1 MNQEGPATRPSTP
14 ALLVCG
20 AVAGPLFVA
29 TFTAAGRARPAYDPM
44 RHPVS
49 SLALGPTGWVQ
60 RANFAVNGVLYL
72 AMAVGIARSRRRG
85 VLPRFG
91 PALIGAAGVGQI
103 TAGVFTTDPVSG
115 YPPGTP
121 PTQEG
126 YSGIGALIHDLGAVP
141 VFIGIP
147 VAASAWTRAFIRN
160 GRRGWAGYSA
170 GTAASMLIGFALTSA
185 AFAQARRL
193 VPFGGLFQRLTVAVG
208 MGWLT
213 ALALEELSA
222 SA

>member
-1 MNQEGPATRPSTP
+1 MRPLTT

-29 TFTAAGRARPAYDPM
+29 AFTAAGCARPAYDPM

-49 SLALGPTGWVQ
+49 SLALGTNGWVQ
-60 RANFAVNGVLYL
+60 RSNFIVNGVLYP
-72 AMAVGIARSRRRG
+72 AMAVGIARGRSRG
-85 VLPRFG
+85 ALPRFG
-91 PALIGAAGVGQI
+91 PAFIAAAGLGQI
-103 TAGVFTTDPVSG
+103 TAGIFTSDPVSG

-121 PTQEG
+121 PAQEG
-126 YSGIGALIHDLGAVP
+126 YSGVVPLVHDLGAVP

-147 VAASAWTRAFIRN
+147 VAALIWARAFMRH
-160 GRRGWAGYSA
+160 GHRGWAGYSVS
-170 GTAASMLIGFALTSA
+170 TAITMLIGFALTSA

-193 VPFGGLFQRLTVAVG
+193 VSFGGLFQRLTVTIG
-208 MGWLT
+208 MGWLS

-222 SA
+222 RA